1 MLPGPSPPPENEPA
15 AGSWPEKSAPAQ
27 NDRPS
32 AASTMARQSGSASR
46 ASNAVAISP
55 MSPASKTLYGGRRS
69 STTPTRPSC
78 STSTP
83 ATRHPLSAADT
94 GTSPSASPDAHRRQ
108 PCPRGQCD
116 NEQDLSHDHM
126 AVAPPPPHP
135 PLPLPA

>member
-15 AGSWPEKSAPAQ
+15 AGRWPEKSAPAQ

-55 MSPASKTLYGGRRS
+55 MSPASKKLCGGRRS
-69 STTPTRPSC
+69 SPTPTHPPC

-83 ATRHPLSAADT
+83 ATRPP
-94 GTSPSASPDAHRRQ
+94 PSADGTTSEQSPD
-108 PCPRGQCD
+108 G
-116 NEQDLSHDHM
+116 EEG
-126 AVAPPPPHP
+126 
-135 PLPLPA
+135 